1 MVFILGNEFKH
12 LHESLVRYCLN
23 IGTVA
28 AFLILKK
35 EESDG
40 YILCVQ
46 DGGED
51 KPLTVA
57 PSVEMCQSL
66 IEAIMSKHVTV
77 EPHHVIDIDD
87 LYPIEGERT
96 GEEVLSEM
104 CQTLIDLGYEDLVD
118 EFDEKMANGGSV
130 SININKVNEHLE
142 FGEENG
148 LQAQETQTE
157 EVNENSLPVE
167 EKLETPE

>member
-28 AFLILKK
+28 AFIILKK
-35 EESDG
+35 EDSDN

-57 PSVEMCQSL
+57 PTIEMCQSL
-66 IEAIMSKHVTV
+66 IESIMSKHVTV
-77 EPHHVIDIDD
+77 EPHRVIDIDD
-87 LYPIEGERT
+87 LYPVEGDRT

-118 EFDEKMANGGSV
+118 EFDEKVSNVGSLTI
-130 SININKVNEHLE
+130 SINSASKHLGS
-142 FGEENG
+142 GEENG

-157 EVNENSLPVE
+157 EITEITLPLE
-167 EKLETPE
+167 EKLESPD